1 MAPDTQQV
9 ARPPLLTE
17 PFIEEPITQAAA
29 WECPAPALAP
39 DAPSREWLEATFGH
53 GTCRTLREDELP
65 TGLVHADSR
74 RFLTRTGLPFL
85 PHHLPFMGTI
95 DAAATGL
102 VTTLWSGCTTSPE
115 VPGPFFHLGQWTG
128 GDVFLDG
135 QTGAV
140 VQDGGTGYDEVV
152 VAGSLRTFL
161 VLLRLCHE
169 FLVSD
174 FATNNERED
183 ALESMQEWAKTID
196 PATEDLPIWEEA
208 LDTDLC
214 GWVAM

>member
-1 MAPDTQQV
+1 M
-9 ARPPLLTE
+9 E
-17 PFIEEPITQAAA
+17 AA
-29 WECPAPALAP
+29 
-39 DAPSREWLEATFGH
+39 FGH
-53 GTCRTLREDELP
+53 DTCRTLREDELP

-74 RFLTRTGLPFL
+74 RLLTRTGLPFL
-85 PHHLPFMGTI
+85 PHHLPFMSTI

-102 VTTLWSGCTTSPE
+102 VTTPWSGYTTSPE
-115 VPGPFFHLGQWTG
+115 APVPFFHLGQWTG

-135 QTGAV
+135 RTGAV
-140 VQDGGTGYDEVV
+140 VQDGSTGYDEVV

-161 VLLRLCHE
+161 ILLRLCHE

-183 ALESMQEWAKTID
+183 ALESLREWAKAID
-196 PATEDLPIWEEA
+196 PATEDSPIWEEA
-208 LDTDLC
+208 LDTDLY